1 MKTFALGFLALTA
14 LSTAAL
20 ADRTDIDPRDREPI
34 FRPSTSVVESE
45 GVIIDTRTMDAGR
58 PLSAFERLQR
68 QSEENENSG
77 H

>member
-1 MKTFALGFLALTA
+1 MKTFALGFLALTT

-20 ADRTDIDPRDREPI
+20 ADRTDIDPRDRMSI
-34 FRPSTSVVESE
+34 VRTSVVESE
-45 GVIIDTRTMDAGR
+45 GAMMNARG
-58 PLSAFERLQR
+58 PLTASERLQR